1 MMNLTRWNSQF
12 SMVKYFLNAID
23 IDPTLQSKLN
33 ACKTH
38 VSLSSLQLKCLK
50 EFVNL
55 LEPFKIA
62 TDVFQKDTE
71 TVGLAIP
78 FYLDLVNQ
86 CSLDPRVNLDSKF
99 ITSCK
104 SFAEEL
110 SRSLKKR
117 VGWILKDTL
126 FVLGTQYY

>member
-12 SMVKYFLNAID
+12 LMVKYVLNAIE

-38 VSLSSLQLKCLK
+38 GSLSSLQLKCLK

-55 LEPFKIA
+55 LEPFKIS

-86 CSLDPRVNLDSKF
+86 CSLDPRVNQDSKF

-104 SFAEEL
+104 SMAEEL

-117 VGWILKDTL
+117 MGWILKDTF
-126 FVLGTQYY
+126 FVLGTQYH